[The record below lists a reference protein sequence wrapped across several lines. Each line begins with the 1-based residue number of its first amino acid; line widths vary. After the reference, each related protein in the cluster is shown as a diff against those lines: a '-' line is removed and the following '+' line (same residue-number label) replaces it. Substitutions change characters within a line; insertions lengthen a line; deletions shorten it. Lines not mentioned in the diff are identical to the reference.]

1 MSTDDDILLLF
12 DEMLLVERQAAKNT
26 RRAYKSDIHSYIKFI
41 NVKYSLSI
49 LNVESKNITNWYR
62 SLSEKSIS
70 RNSYL
75 RKVSSIKEFYRFL
88 YSDGLIKNNPAKD
101 IESPKK
107 HQNIPKVLTVRQIE
121 DIINALKSDNCLK
134 SIRLLALIEI
144 MYSTGIRVEELMSI
158 SLNAINY
165 ENQSI
170 FIKGKGGK
178 ERVVPFGINALK
190 AIKKYIGIRE
200 LFIKNKK
207 NSSFMFPSIGKQGYL
222 TARRF
227 SQLLKEVSIKAELS
241 HLSISPHILRHS
253 FATHMLSG
261 GADLRVLQEIL
272 GHADISTVQIYTHI
286 VDDKKKIAL
295 SFHPLEKNKGL

>member
-49 LNVESKNITNWYR
+49 LNVESKNITSWYR

-107 HQNIPKVLTVRQIE
+107 HQNIPKVLTIRQIE

-134 SIRLLALIEI
+134 SIRLIALIEI

-170 FIKGKGGK
+170 FIRGKGGK
-178 ERVVPFGINALK
+178 ERIVPFGINALK
-190 AIKKYIGIRE
+190 AIKQYISIRE
-200 LFIKNKK
+200 LFIKNKN

-286 VDDKKKIAL
+286 VDDKKKMAL
-295 SFHPLEKNKGL
+295 SFHPLEENKGL

>member
-1 MSTDDDILLLF
+1 
-12 DEMLLVERQAAKNT
+12 
-26 RRAYKSDIHSYIKFI
+26 
-41 NVKYSLSI
+41 
-49 LNVESKNITNWYR
+49 
-62 SLSEKSIS
+62 
-70 RNSYL
+70 
-75 RKVSSIKEFYRFL
+75 
-88 YSDGLIKNNPAKD
+88 
-101 IESPKK
+101 
-107 HQNIPKVLTVRQIE
+107 
-121 DIINALKSDNCLK
+121 
-134 SIRLLALIEI
+134 

-178 ERVVPFGINALK
+178 ERIVPFGINALK

-200 LFIKNKK
+200 LFIKNKN

>member
-49 LNVESKNITNWYR
+49 LNVESKNITSWYR

-75 RKVSSIKEFYRFL
+75 RKISSIKEFYRFL

-107 HQNIPKVLTVRQIE
+107 HQNIPKVLTIRQIE
-121 DIINALKSDNCLK
+121 DIINTLKSDNCLK

-241 HLSISPHILRHS
+241 DLSISPHILRHS

-286 VDDKKKIAL
+286 VDDKKKMAL
-295 SFHPLEKNKGL
+295 SFHPLEENKGL

>member
-41 NVKYSLSI
+41 NAKYSLSI
-49 LNVESKNITNWYR
+49 LNVENKNITSWYR

-107 HQNIPKVLTVRQIE
+107 HQNIPKVLTIRQIE

-178 ERVVPFGINALK
+178 ERIVPFGINALK

-200 LFIKNKK
+200 LFIKNKN

-295 SFHPLEKNKGL
+295 SFHPLEENKDL

>member
-49 LNVESKNITNWYR
+49 LNVESKNITSWYR

-107 HQNIPKVLTVRQIE
+107 HQNIPKVLTIRQIE

-190 AIKKYIGIRE
+190 A
-200 LFIKNKK
+200 KK
-207 NSSFMFPSIGKQGYL
+207 NI
-222 TARRF
+222 
-227 SQLLKEVSIKAELS
+227 
-241 HLSISPHILRHS
+241 
-253 FATHMLSG
+253 
-261 GADLRVLQEIL
+261 
-272 GHADISTVQIYTHI
+272 
-286 VDDKKKIAL
+286 
-295 SFHPLEKNKGL
+295 

>member
-49 LNVESKNITNWYR
+49 LNVESKNITSWYR

-107 HQNIPKVLTVRQIE
+107 HQNIPKVLTIRQIE

-200 LFIKNKK
+200 LFIKNKN

-286 VDDKKKIAL
+286 VDDKKKMAL
-295 SFHPLEKNKGL
+295 SFHPLEENKGL

>member
-41 NVKYSLSI
+41 NAKYSLSI
-49 LNVESKNITNWYR
+49 LNVENKNITSWYR

-88 YSDGLIKNNPAKD
+88 YSDGLIKYNPAKD

-107 HQNIPKVLTVRQIE
+107 HQHIPNVLTIGQIE
-121 DIINALKSDNCLK
+121 DIINTLKSDNCLK

-170 FIKGKGGK
+170 FIRGKGGK
-178 ERVVPFGINALK
+178 ERIVPFGINALK

-200 LFIKNKK
+200 LFIKNKN

-295 SFHPLEKNKGL
+295 SFHPLEENKGL

>member
-1 MSTDDDILLLF
+1 MSTDDNILLLF

-41 NVKYSLSI
+41 NAKYSLSI
-49 LNVESKNITNWYR
+49 LNVENKNITSWYR

-88 YSDGLIKNNPAKD
+88 YSDGLIKHNPAKD

-107 HQNIPKVLTVRQIE
+107 HQHIPNVLTIRQIE
-121 DIINALKSDNCLK
+121 DIINTLKSDNCIK

-144 MYSTGIRVEELMSI
+144 MYSTGVRVEELMSI

-178 ERVVPFGINALK
+178 ERIVPFGINALK
-190 AIKKYIGIRE
+190 AIKRYIGIRE
-200 LFIKNKK
+200 LFIKNKN

-286 VDDKKKIAL
+286 VDDKKKMAL
-295 SFHPLEKNKGL
+295 SFHPLEENKGL

>member
-49 LNVESKNITNWYR
+49 LNVESKNITSWYR

-178 ERVVPFGINALK
+178 ERIVPFGINALK

-200 LFIKNKK
+200 LFIKNKN

>member
-49 LNVESKNITNWYR
+49 LNVESKNITSWYR

-107 HQNIPKVLTVRQIE
+107 HQNIPKVLTIRQIE

-286 VDDKKKIAL
+286 VDDKKKMAL
-295 SFHPLEKNKGL
+295 SFHPLEGNKGL

>member
-49 LNVESKNITNWYR
+49 LNVENKNITSWYR

-88 YSDGLIKNNPAKD
+88 YADGLIKHNPAKD

-107 HQNIPKVLTVRQIE
+107 HRHIPNVLTIRQIE
-121 DIINALKSDNCLK
+121 DIINTLKSDNCIK

-200 LFIKNKK
+200 LFIKNKN

>member
-49 LNVESKNITNWYR
+49 LNVESKNITSWYR

-200 LFIKNKK
+200 LFIKNKN

-286 VDDKKKIAL
+286 VDDKKKMAL
-295 SFHPLEKNKGL
+295 SFHPLEENKGL

>member
-1 MSTDDDILLLF
+1 MSTDGDILLLF
-12 DEMLLVERQAAKNT
+12 DEMLLAEKQLSNNT
-26 RRAYKSDIHSYIKFI
+26 RRAYKSDINSYIKFI
-41 NVKYSLSI
+41 QKKYNLSI
-49 LNVESKNITNWYR
+49 LDVDSKNLTGWLR
-62 SLSEKSIS
+62 FLSKNSIS
-70 RNSYL
+70 RNTYL

-88 YSDGLIKNNPAKD
+88 YSDELVKFNPAKE

-107 HQNIPKVLTVRQIE
+107 IQNIPKVLTIRQIE
-121 DIINALKSDNCLK
+121 NIINILKPENNPK

-144 MYSTGIRVEELMSI
+144 MYSTGIRVEELVSI

-165 ENQSI
+165 ENKSI

-178 ERVVPFGINALK
+178 ERIVPFGIHALE
-190 AIKKYIGIRE
+190 AIKNYINIRE
-200 LFIKNKK
+200 LFIKNKNK
-207 NSSFMFPSIGKQGYL
+207 SSFMFPSIGNQGYL

-227 SQLLKEVSIKAELS
+227 SQLLKEVSIKANLS

-286 VDDKKKIAL
+286 VDDRKKTAL
-295 SFHPLEKNKGL
+295 TFHPLEINKSL